1 MKIVLC
7 TNVFEVVENGSVK
20 FANLLLRIN
29 GLYPEHEIRI
39 LTEDVSAPRPYV
51 HKVNF
56 SRFWKTSIL
65 SQFARTGVY
74 HHAAMQLR
82 KDFPF
87 DVLVYNNALVGL
99 WSAFRF
105 RATIGMINDDNNL
118 IVSRHHLNLSRSR
131 IRRYVFRSM
140 EKAMTQ
146 KVEKIIVNS
155 DYLKTQVANSYHVP
169 LSKLHRMY
177 KAVEIPEEV
186 SDGIIPLDSSAPI
199 RILFVKSDYLRGGL
213 FTLAKALS
221 LLPYQFILTIVGPNP
236 ADREAVLCNVKK
248 YPNITENF
256 LGKIPQTSVQVLLK
270 NSHIFCVPSH
280 REALGVA
287 NLEAMAHG
295 VPVVS
300 TDVGGIPEV
309 LDQGRC
315 GWLVPPNDAV
325 LLASALDECIR
336 QPDLRAVKLRNARAQ
351 ARRFDPHTMFGN
363 FIDILSC

>member
-1 MKIVLC
+1 
-7 TNVFEVVENGSVK
+7 
-20 FANLLLRIN
+20 
-29 GLYPEHEIRI
+29 
-39 LTEDVSAPRPYV
+39 
-51 HKVNF
+51 
-56 SRFWKTSIL
+56 
-65 SQFARTGVY
+65 
-74 HHAAMQLR
+74 
-82 KDFPF
+82 
-87 DVLVYNNALVGL
+87 
-99 WSAFRF
+99 
-105 RATIGMINDDNNL
+105 
-118 IVSRHHLNLSRSR
+118 
-131 IRRYVFRSM
+131 M
-140 EKAMTQ
+140 EKAMAQ
-146 KVEKIIVNS
+146 KAEKIIVNS

-186 SDGIIPLDSSAPI
+186 LDGIIPLDSSAPI